1 MNMTGVLAVFYNSKK
16 NEMDKSKF
24 KNNYSKFY
32 NFLLEKII
40 KDYKVNFNDLM
51 LENIELFKYENECI
65 YKPAPYDVSGA
76 IKETKIQIITDKIGV
91 MMNKYKKYKNLITN
105 LDLSKCKLEDYILE
119 NPNGITFT
127 GIQEKIND
135 LDIKIQEKQL
145 TSNYD
150 QLQNNKTIDEFIEK
164 KLSVQNIDGTTI
176 KNDINYLSKTQKE
189 LEIYQNI
196 IYILYFLLSS
206 SLGFFYLFK
215 NK

>member
-1 MNMTGVLAVFYNSKK
+1 
-16 NEMDKSKF
+16 
-24 KNNYSKFY
+24 
-32 NFLLEKII
+32 
-40 KDYKVNFNDLM
+40 M
-51 LENIELFKYENECI
+51 LENIELLKYENECI
-65 YKPAPYDVSGA
+65 HKPAPYDVSGA

-91 MMNKYKKYKNLITN
+91 MMNKYKKYKNLIN
-105 LDLSKCKLEDYILE
+105 KLDLSQCKLEDYILE
-119 NPNGITFT
+119 NPNGITFP
-127 GIQEKIND
+127 GIQEKIYN
-135 LDIKIQEKQL
+135 LDIKIKEKQL

-196 IYILYFLLSS
+196 IYFLYFLLSS